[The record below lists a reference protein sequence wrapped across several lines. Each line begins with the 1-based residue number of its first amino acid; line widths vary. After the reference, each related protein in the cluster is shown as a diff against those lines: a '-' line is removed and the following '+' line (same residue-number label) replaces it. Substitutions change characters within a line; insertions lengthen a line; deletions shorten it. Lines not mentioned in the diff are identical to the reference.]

1 MRRRIC
7 WFEREEDG
15 VKREV
20 EAHVAAGPGVVEWKI
35 WREEADGRRRSNTPT
50 PADWDELCRRADAW
64 YRRGALPY
72 EELLIIQKR
81 GVNDLTGA

>member
-7 WFEREEDG
+7 WYERDADG
-15 VKREV
+15 HKREV
-20 EAHVAAGPGVVEWKI
+20 EAHVAAGAGMVEWKI
-35 WREEADGRRRSNTPT
+35 WQETENGRRRSNTPAA
-50 PADWDELCRRADAW
+50 ADWDDLCRRADDW

-81 GVNDLTGA
+81 GVNGRTGA